1 MLDCYWQKGSDKIL
15 NLPVAQTNVIPSE
28 LPVKLSLVE
37 LPEWAYDCGVKGK
50 ILVPSFWFNKWEQV
64 PWFDV
69 IYWMAHGFAERVWEN
84 QNGCINS
91 YSIKLIGW
99 DQRLWD

>member
-1 MLDCYWQKGSDKIL
+1 MKENSPPLDWSSSNAKLIVMDMLDCYWQKGSDKIL

-50 ILVPSFWFNKWEQV
+50 ILVPSFWFNKWVLPNE
-64 PWFDV
+64 FGR
-69 IYWMAHGFAERVWEN
+69 IKMAA
-84 QNGCINS
+84 
-91 YSIKLIGW
+91 
-99 DQRLWD
+99 